1 MYYRY
6 KVNWDFDAKE
16 TTNTGLVYVND
27 ESDDGYIE
35 AVDKIV
41 KSFDQIYSIKLEQFA
56 ADDCLDVSDKA
67 LDEIGKG
74 IIW

>member
-27 ESDDGYIE
+27 ESDDGYVE

-56 ADDCLDVSDKA
+56 PDDCLDVNDKA
-67 LDEIGKG
+67 LDEIGKD